1 MTTLYPWFVFAHLV
15 GLLVFVGAHGF
26 SMIASF
32 RLRTERKVENA
43 IATLATSRTATNV
56 AGIGFILMAIGGIA
70 AASSGG
76 YWSKAWVGGS
86 VLVLVLVT
94 AAMFLI
100 GSRYYY
106 PVRDRLS
113 GKDGAAPEPISEDEL
128 ARLLDTRTPDILA
141 AIGGLGLLILVW
153 LMVLKPG

>member
-1 MTTLYPWFVFAHLV
+1 MYAWFVFAHLV
-15 GLLVFVGAHGF
+15 GLLLFVGAHGF
-26 SMIASF
+26 SMITSF
-32 RLRTERKVENA
+32 RLRTERKVENV
-43 IATLATSRTATNV
+43 IAALALSRTSTNV

-76 YWSKAWVGGS
+76 LWSKAWVGGS

-113 GKDGAAPEPISEDEL
+113 GKDGAAPEPITEEEL
-128 ARLLDTRTPDILA
+128 VRLLDSRVPDILA
-141 AIGGLGLLILVW
+141 AVGGLGLVVLVW